1 MIIDPMKVFVTV
13 VEQQHF
19 SRAAELLNL
28 SQPGVSQHIR
38 NLEHEFGVQLLY
50 RSPKHVQITQAGE
63 LLYSRAK
70 QILSLY
76 EEAKQEI
83 NELQNVVTGT
93 LNVGASYTIGEYI
106 LPRVLADFAKQYAFV
121 DIQVTIANTL
131 QIQDGVR
138 SNKLDIGLVEGEVS
152 PSVELQVDAFMED
165 EMVIVARSDHAL
177 CKERLVTPDM
187 LQDQVWIVREPGSG
201 TRAYWERLIQQ
212 NALRVKRSY
221 MFSSSQGVKE
231 AVVEGLGIAMLSR
244 FIVQKDLLHHMGYN
258 EIAMLP
264 LSSRYTRQL
273 SIVQSTKAIPSK
285 AMDKFRDRIKSHRD
299 S

>member
-1 MIIDPMKVFVTV
+1 MKVFVTV

-93 LNVGASYTIGEYI
+93 LHVGASYTIGEFI
-106 LPRVLADFAKQYAFV
+106 LPRVLADFAKQFPFV
-121 DIQVTIANTL
+121 EIQVTIANTL

-152 PSVELQVDAFMED
+152 PSAELQVDAFMED

-177 CKERLVTPDM
+177 CKERLVTLDM

-221 MFSSSQGVKE
+221 MFSSSHGVKE
-231 AVVEGLGIAMLSR
+231 AVIEGLGIAMLSR

-273 SIVQSTKAIPSK
+273 SIVQSTKAISSK
-285 AMDKFRDRIKSHRD
+285 AMDKFRDRIKTQRD